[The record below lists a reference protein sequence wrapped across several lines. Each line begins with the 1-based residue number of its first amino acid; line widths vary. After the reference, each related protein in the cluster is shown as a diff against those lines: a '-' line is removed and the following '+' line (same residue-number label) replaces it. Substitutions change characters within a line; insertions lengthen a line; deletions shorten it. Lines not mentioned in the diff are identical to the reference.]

1 MFDSVCSK
9 LLRHSLYRLDYQ
21 HVKSLSPG
29 GLGFWDPIEDNWNDG
44 LCVWDALLRKN
55 TRYRRRHLLAYLIY
69 EQLLAYRHETG
80 RVKARAPSEA
90 PAPVGREKAN
100 KSRTMF
106 HFHGGLAPVSSVS
119 LKRQVFRHAD
129 FVHKLHKTHLTRPG
143 SWTSPHRSEG

>member
-1 MFDSVCSK
+1 MFDSVCFK
-9 LLRHSLYRLDYQ
+9 LLRHSLYRLDYH

-29 GLGFWDPIEDNWNDG
+29 GLGFKDPIEDNRNDG

-90 PAPVGREKAN
+90 PVRERRPTRAV
-100 KSRTMF
+100 RCFTF
-106 HFHGGLAPVSSVS
+106 TGVW
-119 LKRQVFRHAD
+119 RQYHPS
-129 FVHKLHKTHLTRPG
+129 H
-143 SWTSPHRSEG
+143 